1 MVYININMK
10 QEKWLSYLTMYKLIY
25 NIMSQVLLSLNT
37 AIDIYY
43 HITGSI
49 VNAASYKK

>member
-1 MVYININMK
+1 
-10 QEKWLSYLTMYKLIY
+10 
-25 NIMSQVLLSLNT
+25 MSQVLLSLNT

-49 VNAASYKK
+49 VNAASYKKYKLDSFMIRRLL